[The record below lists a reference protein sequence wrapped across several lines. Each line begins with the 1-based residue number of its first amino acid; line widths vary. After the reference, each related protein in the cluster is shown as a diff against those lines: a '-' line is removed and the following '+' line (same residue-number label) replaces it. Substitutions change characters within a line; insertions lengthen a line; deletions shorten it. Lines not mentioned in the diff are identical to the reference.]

1 MNNMNK
7 KILTLTHFLNVIK
20 KFCGLNVIKIFLWFT
35 YKTVMLKKNEQNLFL
50 LLTWIP
56 TRDEFH
62 TTCIFVINIMKK
74 TWIYC
79 VRCELNYLHKRKP
92 AQNHII
98 HIEREKDG
106 EKEGERELRREG
118 QR

>member
-1 MNNMNK
+1 
-7 KILTLTHFLNVIK
+7 
-20 KFCGLNVIKIFLWFT
+20 
-35 YKTVMLKKNEQNLFL
+35 
-50 LLTWIP
+50 
-56 TRDEFH
+56 
-62 TTCIFVINIMKK
+62 
-74 TWIYC
+74 
-79 VRCELNYLHKRKP
+79 LNYLHKRKP